1 MAKSDRGASPARVA
15 SVTLNAG
22 QAPPLNDM
30 HICFLDIDGTLVST
44 GGAGQA
50 AFVVTLDKDF
60 GIQNATSSGVSFAGR
75 SDRAIAMDLLAL
87 HGLEPTEATWQ
98 RFRAAYVG
106 RLAEVLPKYRGR
118 VLPGVAPLLEAL
130 ADRGDTVLGLLTGN
144 VQQAA
149 QRKLSHYG
157 LWDWFLFG
165 GFGDEHTDRCDI
177 AAAALAAGREHLHG
191 TAHRELVVIGD
202 TPNDILCARS
212 IGARAVAVPT
222 GNTSIDVLR
231 AAEPDVLVETLE
243 DVEPILELF
252 HGCES

>member
-1 MAKSDRGASPARVA
+1 
-15 SVTLNAG
+15 
-22 QAPPLNDM
+22 M

-60 GIQNATSSGVSFAGR
+60 GIRDATSSGVSFAGR
-75 SDRAIAMDLLAL
+75 SDRAIAMDLFSQY
-87 HGLEPTEATWQ
+87 GLESTPETWQ
-98 RFRAAYVG
+98 RFRTAYVG
-106 RLAEVLPKYRGR
+106 RLAEVLPAYKGR
-118 VLPGVAPLLEAL
+118 VLPGVVPLLESL
-130 ADRGDTVLGLLTGN
+130 SVRGDTALGLLTGN

-149 QRKLSHYG
+149 RQKLVHYG
-157 LWDWFLFG
+157 LWDWFPFG

-177 AAAALAAGREHLHG
+177 AAAALAAGRKHLNG

-202 TPNDILCARS
+202 TPNDIRCARS
-212 IGARAVAVPT
+212 IGARSVAVPT

-243 DVEPILELF
+243 DVASILQLF
-252 HGCES
+252 DEIES

>member
-1 MAKSDRGASPARVA
+1 
-15 SVTLNAG
+15 
-22 QAPPLNDM
+22 M

-60 GIQNATSSGVSFAGR
+60 GIHDATSSGVSFAGR
-75 SDRAIAMDLLAL
+75 SDRAIAMDLFAL
-87 HGLEPTEATWQ
+87 YDLEPTEETWQ

-106 RLAEVLPKYRGR
+106 RLAEVLPAYKGH
-118 VLPGVAPLLEAL
+118 VLPGVVPLLTTFAE
-130 ADRGDTVLGLLTGN
+130 RGDTALGLLTGN

-149 QRKLSHYG
+149 RHKLVHYG
-157 LWDWFLFG
+157 LWDWFPFG

-177 AAAALAAGREHLHG
+177 AAAALAAGRRHLG
-191 TAHRELVVIGD
+191 GAAHRELVVIGD
-202 TPNDILCARS
+202 TPNDIRCARS
-212 IGARAVAVPT
+212 IGARSVAVPT

-243 DVEPILELF
+243 DVEPILQLF
-252 HGCES
+252 DEIES